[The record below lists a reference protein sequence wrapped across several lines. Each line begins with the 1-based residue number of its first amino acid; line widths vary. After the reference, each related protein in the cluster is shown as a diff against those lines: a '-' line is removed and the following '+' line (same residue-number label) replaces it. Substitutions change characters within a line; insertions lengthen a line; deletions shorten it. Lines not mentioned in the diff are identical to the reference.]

1 MSINVNVGNLI
12 PTEVVEVG
20 NEISVNQ
27 LAAITAATDPSA
39 TNPFST
45 AGHTHVIANVTGL
58 QTALDAKANTSHT
71 HPTSS
76 ITNLDSIL
84 ANKANIT
91 HGHGIGDINLLAETL
106 AGKASLVHTHVIADT
121 TGLQTALD
129 GKSDT
134 THLHTGVYSPIS
146 HLHTGVYA
154 PVIHAHAIADTTGLQ
169 TALDGKAS
177 TTHTHS
183 QYATLTGATF
193 SGEISAP
200 QVGNLLN
207 TDLVIDSYNDTGAGT
222 HYYHKFTPFDGKFV
236 LAPNGGGL
244 VFPDATVQSTSAYS
258 KAQTDSYVSTLTGWI
273 NDRAVITGA
282 NNFVG
287 DHTHKGSSEWKPTSG
302 AIPAISITNET
313 IGVFNGM
320 SSAGYRITTSG
331 YTTSGFLS
339 TWVEGGDMMRG
350 LVLNENGLTWDNTKT
365 FNWLPSTGFTFNDK
379 VTIPS
384 PTVDNAKLNIGSIN
398 STANIT
404 NSVAGDVWIGTWQMA
419 YKTANGTLVY
429 GAATNAQNV
438 FGSPQIIDTTNNT
451 YPALRVTQKGTA
463 NAIVVEDSTTP
474 DTSSFIVN
482 NDGRVYVN
490 YNPATATDTVA
501 DFRVTKKAGSSYAAF
516 FDSQGVND
524 GGSTVQ
530 ISNAG
535 SGSPLICSGGITRL
549 YGGVQIGST
558 GVQIERIN
566 VGFTAPTPA
575 TYPYEFE
582 IRMNG
587 NTFRIPCR
595 II

>member
-1 MSINVNVGNLI
+1 MSISVNVGNLI

-76 ITNLDSIL
+76 IVNLDSIL

-106 AGKASLVHTHVIADT
+106 AGKAPLAHTHVIADT

-129 GKSDT
+129 GKSAT
-134 THLHTGVYSPIS
+134 THLHTGVYAPITHS
-146 HLHTGVYA
+146 HAISDTTGLQTALDGKSATTHLHTGVYA
-154 PVIHAHAIADTTGLQ
+154 PITHTHAIADTTGLQ
-169 TALDGKAS
+169 TALDGKSA
-177 TTHTHS
+177 TTHLHTGVYAPVTHS
-183 QYATLTGATF
+183 HAISDVTGLQTALNDKFAKSGGALNTSSVITIADGTNDSEMGAWGFGVELTADTTKNAYLSYNYVGVSSGTGFSSYSITADTGTSF
-193 SGEISAP
+193 SG
-200 QVGNLLN
+200 
-207 TDLVIDSYNDTGAGT
+207 
-222 HYYHKFTPFDGKFV
+222 FT
-236 LAPNGGGL
+236 
-244 VFPDATVQSTSAYS
+244 
-258 KAQTDSYVSTLTGWI
+258 
-273 NDRAVITGA
+273 
-282 NNFVG
+282 
-287 DHTHKGSSEWKPTSG
+287 
-302 AIPAISITNET
+302 TNWFEYDM
-313 IGVFNGM
+313 GR
-320 SSAGYRITTSG
+320 RIT
-331 YTTSGFLS
+331 
-339 TWVEGGDMMRG
+339 
-350 LVLNENGLTWDNTKT
+350 LNKNGLTWDVTKT
-365 FNWLPSTGFTFNDK
+365 FNWGPSTGFTFNDK

-384 PTVDNAKLNIGSIN
+384 PTVDNPTFNIGSI
-398 STANIT
+398 STTANLT

-463 NAIVVEDSTTP
+463 HALVVEDSTTP

-490 YNPATATDTVA
+490 YNPATTTDTVA

-524 GGSTVQ
+524 GGATVQ

-535 SGSPLICSGGITRL
+535 SGSPLICSGGVTRL
-549 YGGVQIGST
+549 YGGVQVGST
-558 GVQIERIN
+558 GVLIERIN
-566 VGFTAPTPA
+566 VGFSAPTPA